1 MKARLLTRGL
11 SILLL
16 GSLTLTGTS
25 CSSKKAPS
33 KEPDPFESE
42 FIVEEAGPS
51 SEENII
57 SLDDDLYA
65 EIEDNLEE
73 ETTYAADNIYD
84 DVDKVEAFNTSVKE
98 DVFKVLSENFK
109 TYEVKGEETLMWIAF
124 KLYGDYRAW
133 KNLKE
138 WNQDVV
144 DFDNSVKPGSK
155 LKYEP
160 LNSKF
165 DWKNQGSPYLIHN
178 GDTLFKIS
186 RKVYQGEGQY
196 WKDIWQNNQLQIRDP
211 NLIFAGFTLFYLPY
225 DQIATRDLASD
236 EQE

>member
-1 MKARLLTRGL
+1 MKLTRQN
-11 SILLL
+11 ILFFAILFATT
-16 GSLTLTGTS
+16 SFTS
-25 CSSKKAPS
+25 CSSKKAPQ
-33 KEPDPFESE
+33 EENPFSSE
-42 FIVEEAGPS
+42 FVVEEEGPA

-57 SLDDDLYA
+57 SLDDDLFS
-65 EIEDNLEE
+65 EIEDNLQE

-84 DVDKVEAFNTSVKE
+84 DVEKVEAFNTSVKE

-109 TYEVKGEETLMWIAF
+109 TYKVQGDETLMWIAF

-133 KNLKE
+133 KSLKK
-138 WNQDVV
+138 WNPEVV
-144 DFDNSVKPGSK
+144 DFDNSVKPGTK

-160 LNSKF
+160 MTTDFK
-165 DWKNQGSPYLIHN
+165 WKNQGNPYLIHN

-225 DQIATRDLASD
+225 ESVRSRDIASD
-236 EQE
+236 E

>member
-1 MKARLLTRGL
+1 MKKQISTTKY
-11 SILLL
+11 SILLMGL
-16 GSLTLTGTS
+16 LVTFTNG
-25 CSSKKAPS
+25 CSSKKAPAEES
-33 KEPDPFESE
+33 GPIESE
-42 FIVEEAGPS
+42 FVLEEEGPA

-57 SLDDDLYA
+57 SLDDDLYS
-65 EIEDNLEE
+65 EIEDNLQE

-84 DVDKVEAFNTSVKE
+84 DVEKVEAFNTSVKD

-133 KNLKE
+133 KNLKK
-138 WNQDVV
+138 WNQDIV

-160 LNSKF
+160 LTSNF

-225 DQIATRDLASD
+225 DQIAKRDLASD